1 MLFYV
6 ILKVVLL
13 IFVGNFEE
21 SYVGSYIIFIFFS
34 ELAVS
39 IRESYPEIYHR
50 RLTSEKSTNV
60 YQMQL
65 PWRPGWRTL
74 VTGHGFGG
82 NTLTAT
88 SYLGMVSN

>member
-82 NTLTAT
+82 NTLTAA
-88 SYLGMVSN
+88 SYLGTVLY